1 MNAGRF
7 RTCLISLLMVL
18 VVCGT
23 GAATVWDYSD
33 YIDNSTV
40 HICHVDQHDTDME
53 EVKLTISFHNE
64 DIICPNLFHFPEPEI
79 CDVSPTAVQLTHY
92 PLLYITAS
100 FPSRASP
107 A

>member
-1 MNAGRF
+1 MNAERF
-7 RTCLISLLMVL
+7 RTCIISLLMVL

-23 GAATVWDYSD
+23 GSATVYDYSD
-33 YIDNSTV
+33 YIDNGTV
-40 HICHVDQHDTDME
+40 HIRHVDQHDTDME
-53 EVKLTISFHNE
+53 EVKLTISFHSE
-64 DIICPNLFHFPEPEI
+64 DIICPNLFRLPEPVI
-79 CDVSPTAVQLTHY
+79 RDVSTTAVQIVHY